1 MPPELTLYYAP
12 GTCAQAVLIALHEA
26 GASFEAK
33 RLNFAEGEQRS
44 AAYLAINPKGRVPAL
59 VTPHGVLSETLALLL
74 YVAQTHPAAQLAP
87 LNDPFL
93 LARMQEFN
101 SYLASTVHIS
111 HAHRPRA
118 SRWADDAA
126 AQKAMQAK
134 VPQNMRDAFTLIEQH
149 YLGDQPWV
157 LGEQYS
163 VADGYLFTVAGWLQ
177 SDGVDINEFPRV
189 AAHFERVKARSA
201 VQKALAA

>member
-1 MPPELTLYYAP
+1 MPTLYYAP

-26 GASFEAK
+26 GANFEAK
-33 RLNFAEGEQRS
+33 RLNLAEGEQRS
-44 AAYLAINPKGRVPAL
+44 AAYLAINPKGRVPTL
-59 VTPHGVLSETLALLL
+59 VAPEGVLSETSALLL

-87 LNDPFL
+87 LGNPFL

-101 SYLASTVHIS
+101 SYLASTIHVS

-118 SRWADDAA
+118 SRWADDEA

-134 VPQNMRDAFTLIEQH
+134 VPQNMRDGFSVIEQH

-157 LGEQYS
+157 MGDQYT
-163 VADGYLFTVAGWLQ
+163 VADGYLFTMAGWLK
-177 SDGVDINEFPRV
+177 SDGVDIAEFPRV
-189 AAHFERVKARSA
+189 AAHFERMKARPA
-201 VQKALAA
+201 VQQALAQA